1 MSFLADRM
9 FKSGWMRLW
18 AVATCSLLV
27 AAVVASAVYVWAAP
41 FAYTFVTVNIA
52 DDAVPHDRKLAESVK
67 QEATTKIFTGDI
79 QYSPVLTLE
88 DLAKQRI
95 IRVTSA
101 HAHWPIHVFELD
113 LDAGDPVRCLGGDA
127 DRDSHKRLRVGPLL
141 RQDNSGEEEGAE
153 GDSESW
159 HHFFF
164 TLIINDL
171 KLISSSLTRSQCRL
185 ITAGG

>member
-1 MSFLADRM
+1 

-88 DLAKQRI
+88 DLAKRGAVTQVAFQWLEPTGWSGDEHDEIDILNANEIKTSEI
-95 IRVTSA
+95 IHRASRY
-101 HAHWPIHVFELD
+101 IHR
-113 LDAGDPVRCLGGDA
+113 A
-127 DRDSHKRLRVGPLL
+127 RLRRAAVYV
-141 RQDNSGEEEGAE
+141 
-153 GDSESW
+153 
-159 HHFFF
+159 
-164 TLIINDL
+164 
-171 KLISSSLTRSQCRL
+171 
-185 ITAGG
+185 

>member
-41 FAYTFVTVNIA
+41 CAYTFVTVNIA
-52 DDAVPHDRKLAESVK
+52 DDAAAHDRKLAESVK

-88 DLAKQRI
+88 DLAKRGAVTQVAFQWLEPSGWSEKEHNEIDILDRSQI
-95 IRVTSA
+95 KTAEVIRRVSSYVHRA
-101 HAHWPIHVFELD
+101 
-113 LDAGDPVRCLGGDA
+113 
-127 DRDSHKRLRVGPLL
+127 RLRRAVTYVVAVIPVSIVALL
-141 RQDNSGEEEGAE
+141 LGIGVAWIRQG
-153 GDSESW
+153 
-159 HHFFF
+159 F
-164 TLIINDL
+164 TRHD
-171 KLISSSLTRSQCRL
+171 T
-185 ITAGG
+185 